1 MGEQEITLPLETA
14 RRLFRVFNAWWNEI
28 GTMESDSPGLNFIS
42 IEDTQVMDDLCD
54 AVEEIDSIMLLRLR
68 LGLDEET

>member
-1 MGEQEITLPLETA
+1 MGEQEITLPLETV
-14 RRLFRVFNAWWNEI
+14 RRLFRVFDAWWNEI
-28 GTMESDSPGLNFIS
+28 ETMESHSPGLNFIS

>member
-1 MGEQEITLPLETA
+1 MGEQEITLPLETV
-14 RRLFRVFNAWWNEI
+14 RRLFRVLDAWWNEI

>member
-1 MGEQEITLPLETA
+1 MGEQEITLPLETV

-54 AVEEIDSIMLLRLR
+54 AVEEINSIMLLRLR